1 MMYFYKMFR
10 FMRPYAVRYAISQ
23 IIYSSQGF
31 AFPFVLSV
39 FAGNIM
45 AAVANGDRDAVFRSG
60 IVLAVMLGA
69 FIVVFLV
76 GVYVN
81 IVTIEQAA
89 MDMKR
94 ELFRKFVRTGLE
106 DASHSGEGI
115 AAINTDANTAS
126 GVFEGPLMQLM
137 YSIIAII
144 GATVVVFSADWKL
157 GFAVV
162 VVGVV
167 SFFMQHR
174 FTEPLARVGKE
185 QLEANADSL
194 KAVSNAFS
202 GAMAI
207 RAYNMQPQA
216 FLTFDKENLRMKKLD
231 IRRGLI
237 RMGQRLF
244 GTVEGWLTLAVVFGF
259 GGWLVAMGQIE
270 FHSLAS
276 VYIMAATLTNA
287 IGSLGANYAGLQP
300 PIEGAKRIFAIL
312 DREEAHKSGN
322 FAILDR
328 REPHETKTVQKTKT
342 IQNTPALL
350 NADSYHLSIDNFTFQ
365 YRDAASPALKDISLE
380 IPENRMVAFV
390 GASGSGK
397 STLLKAIVGMY
408 ERDDLNISV
417 GGKAFAD
424 TPIEEWRKFFAYV
437 DQSGKL
443 FDMTIRE
450 NIALGC
456 ADASDDDVIAAAKQ
470 AAIHDFIE
478 TLENGYSTPCGE
490 KGASLSGGQRQ
501 RIAIARALIK
511 KAPVLVFD
519 EATSALDAETE
530 GQIMETIHA
539 LRKDYTILIAT
550 HNLESAKA
558 ADTVITL
565 VNGSILSPKKDE

>member
-1 MMYFYKMFR
+1 MTYFYKMFR
-10 FMRPYAVRYAISQ
+10 FMRPYALRYAISQ

-39 FAGNIM
+39 FAGSIM

-60 IVLAVMLGA
+60 IMLAVMLGA

-81 IVTIEQAA
+81 IVTIERAA

-162 VVGVV
+162 AVGVV

-194 KAVSNAFS
+194 KALSNTFS

-259 GGWLVAMGQIE
+259 GGWLVAMGQME

-312 DREEAHKSGN
+312 DRRETHESDKKLITPNSTKS
-322 FAILDR
+322 
-328 REPHETKTVQKTKT
+328 
-342 IQNTPALL
+342 
-350 NADSYHLSIDNFTFQ
+350 DSYHLSINDFTFQ
-365 YRDAASPALKDISLE
+365 YRDAPSPTLHGITLE

-397 STLLKAIVGMY
+397 STLLKTIVGMY
-408 ERDDLNISV
+408 ERDYLNISV
-417 GGKAFAD
+417 GGQAFAE
-424 TPIEEWRKFFAYV
+424 TPIEEWRKNFAYV

-456 ADASDDDVIAAAKQ
+456 AGASDDDIIAAAKQ

-511 KAPVLVFD
+511 KAQVLVFD

-550 HNLESAKA
+550 HNLESAKT

-565 VNGSILSPKKDE
+565 VDGSV